1 MHLRRTFSDLIIP
14 EIREPSKR
22 GFVVSNPDILRKY
35 GSNRLRDAINHHR
48 LNQAKIYRTQG
59 VENLINDF
67 LSTGRN
73 GNLAW
78 AIFVMQ
84 CWLKNED
91 III

>member
-1 MHLRRTFSDLIIP
+1 
-14 EIREPSKR
+14 
-22 GFVVSNPDILRKY
+22 VSNPDILRKY